1 MTSLIRLALDW
12 TPNTNHT
19 GFYVAQANGYY
30 AEANVTVE
38 FILPDHDRYQLSPAK
53 RLVQGDVELAITP
66 TESIIGYQLSGIPLI
81 AIATILARDASA
93 IVTLK
98 QSGIDRPAKL
108 DGKVYAS
115 YNTHFEDEI
124 VRQLIR
130 NDGGRGSLVIH
141 NSPRLNIWNTLLTS
155 ESDATWIFLPW
166 EGVDADL
173 KEVHLHKFLLDE
185 FEIPY
190 GYSPLLVVHQDW
202 MEANIDTLIR
212 FMKAT
217 RKGFQY
223 AIDQPEEAARLL
235 TETANHPTLANHD
248 LVESS
253 QQLITD
259 YYTNGSS
266 PWGFMQ
272 PEVWR
277 NFVNWLIRHRLLNTI
292 DGEIVQQLDS
302 KQLYTNQ
309 FVDNRQTP
317 LVV

>member
-1 MTSLIRLALDW
+1 MTSPIRLALDR

-19 GFYVAQANGYY
+19 GFYVAQANGYF

-38 FILPDHDRYQLSPAK
+38 FILPDYDRYQLSPAK
-53 RLVQGDVELAITP
+53 RVVQGDAELAITP
-66 TESIIGYQLSGIPLI
+66 TESVIGYHLNGVPLL
-81 AIATILARDASA
+81 AIAAILACDASA

-115 YNTHFEDEI
+115 YDARFEDEI

-141 NSPRLNIWNTLLTS
+141 NSPRLGIWNTLLTS

-173 KEVHLHKFLLDE
+173 KDVQLNKFLLDE

-202 MEANIDTLIR
+202 MEANTNTLSR
-212 FMKAT
+212 FMQAT
-217 RKGFQY
+217 RKGFQF
-223 AIDQPEEAARLL
+223 AIDRPDEAARLL

-259 YYTNGSS
+259 YYTTGSS
-266 PWGFMQ
+266 PWGVMQ
-272 PEVWR
+272 PDVWR
-277 NFVNWLIRHRLLNTI
+277 NFVNWLIRHRLLSTH
-292 DGEIVQQLDS
+292 DGEIVQQLDIR
-302 KQLYTNQ
+302 QLYTNQ
-309 FVDNRQTP
+309 FVDNR
-317 LVV
+317 